1 VVVFWPYTLD
11 STKLKSF
18 GKCCYVHYLLGLFK
32 HGFSILLKVGLY
44 KKSQNHLR
52 NSASFEK
59 RYSDEIGQNRPFQ
72 LRKEI

>member
-1 VVVFWPYTLD
+1 
-11 STKLKSF
+11 
-18 GKCCYVHYLLGLFK
+18 VHYLLGLFK